1 MPKSNIPFW
10 ENKIYA
16 NKIRD
21 SKNRSLL
28 KKKQGW
34 QIIIVWECKVNEKN
48 KVKTVVNKLLILLY
62 QNRIYLSLL
71 IMHLIV

>member
-1 MPKSNIPFW
+1 MLIKLEIQ
-10 ENKIYA
+10 KIGVC
-16 NKIRD
+16 
-21 SKNRSLL
+21 S

-34 QIIIVWECKVNEKN
+34 QIITVWECKVNEKN